1 VVSLR
6 PGCAVVVATPEGDG
20 GGPVVVA
27 RGARS
32 AMDCGALLKQL
43 VATHGGRGG
52 GRPDG
57 AQGRLARIDVVAL
70 RQSVGLTTE

>member
-1 VVSLR
+1 
-6 PGCAVVVATPEGDG
+6 
-20 GGPVVVA
+20 VVA

-32 AMDCGALLKQL
+32 AVDCGALLKQL

-57 AQGRLARIDVVAL
+57 AQGRLARVDGVAL
-70 RQSVGLTTE
+70 REGVGLAAK